1 LGGDGTT
8 VTGSTRG
15 VVGRRG
21 EERIEGRL
29 RSAIRQRRA
38 TRRIEIRI
46 RLDESVRIDQRPL
59 SFVIRLQIL
68 RKGQPGHP
76 TESTFK
82 ICLVSS
88 IEPVSNRQFSW

>member
-1 LGGDGTT
+1 LSGDGTT

-15 VVGRRG
+15 LIGRRG
-21 EERIEGRL
+21 AERIERRL
-29 RSAIRQRRA
+29 GSVIREGRA

-46 RLDESVRIDQRPL
+46 RLDEGVRIDQRPF

-68 RKGQPGHP
+68 KKDQTRHP
-76 TESTFK
+76 TEITFK